1 MIKKYLPATVSVLA
15 LTMNLLVAPPAMAI
29 DTNPGES
36 DTAIVQAEYKGLAP
50 SEIVEQG
57 LAEEGLDV
65 EQVAV
70 DAGGIEIAAETTD
83 PEGNFAFDLALEPG
97 QPHGVVTFTD
107 TVAGETVTESYE
119 IEILESQV
127 ERSVFVLT
135 NPETGEKYTYDSAAA
150 STSIVF
156 VIPVA
161 FAAISI
167 STAFYYLAVGAAIVI
182 AGALALEAAK
192 AVSSII
198 AENNRRPSSQ
208 KRSYYPAVRS
218 GSKVFISP
226 NGLSSAQAQTR
237 GRAGL
242 DVWAISRES
251 AKSLAKTLNPSGTP
265 IGAEKHGAG
274 YLWHFH
280 PAAHRPNMH
289 SFYGLPA

>member
-1 MIKKYLPATVSVLA
+1 MS
-15 LTMNLLVAPPAMAI
+15 LLVAPPAMAV
-29 DTNPGES
+29 DVNPDES
-36 DTAIVQAEYKGLAP
+36 ATAIVQAEYKGLEP

-65 EQVAV
+65 EHVVV
-70 DAGGIEIAAETTD
+70 DASGIEIAAETTD
-83 PEGNFAFDLALEPG
+83 PESNFAFDLALEPG
-97 QPHGVVTFTD
+97 QAHGNVTFTD
-107 TVAGETVTESYE
+107 TVDGVTATENYK

-127 ERSVFVLT
+127 GRSVFVLT
-135 NPETGEKYTYDSAAA
+135 SPETGEEYKYDSEAA
-150 STSIVF
+150 STSIAF
-156 VIPVA
+156 VIPIA
-161 FAAISI
+161 FAAISL
-167 STAFYYLAVGAAIVI
+167 STALYYLAIGAAIVV
-182 AGALALEAAK
+182 AGVLALEAVK
-192 AVSSII
+192 AVSRII

-237 GRAGL
+237 GRAGQ
-242 DVWAISRES
+242 DVWALSRDS

-289 SFYGLPA
+289 SFYGLPS